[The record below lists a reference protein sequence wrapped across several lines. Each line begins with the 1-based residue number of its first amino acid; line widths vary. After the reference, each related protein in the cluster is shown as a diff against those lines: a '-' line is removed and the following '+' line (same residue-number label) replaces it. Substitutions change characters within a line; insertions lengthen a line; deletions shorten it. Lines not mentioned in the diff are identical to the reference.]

1 MAVNKIRRNGSYAP
15 LSAHYYKDDAIAEA
29 GEKAE
34 LLYIR
39 GLAFSADVL
48 KDGFISDVQLT
59 RFVGVGMRD
68 AITRAGRLVAA
79 GLWIR
84 DDERGG
90 YVVAAWDKW
99 NQSMSEIRAKQKAD
113 AERKGGA
120 KP

>member
-1 MAVNKIRRNGSYAP
+1 MAVNRIRRNGSYAP
-15 LSAHYYKDDAIAEA
+15 LSAHYYKDDAIAAA

-48 KDGFISDVQLT
+48 KDGFISDVQVA

-68 AITRAGRLVAA
+68 VAVRARRLVEA

-99 NQSMSEIRAKQKAD
+99 NQSLDEIRAKQAKD
-113 AERKGGA
+113 AERKGA
-120 KP
+120 PKS